1 MISRRGTRRSGAV
14 SGVAKIF
21 RDEGRGPVVTAGRVV
36 SGLERMFI
44 VYPPLYLFIASSRAV
59 RHPEVRALASLE
71 GWSRAVALRGPL
83 KKRPPQGDGSKS
95 CVHLTR
101 PP

>member
-1 MISRRGTRRSGAV
+1 MISRNGTRRSGAA

-44 VYPPLYLFIASSRAV
+44 VILRFNSLAALQRDPAPVILEAGIGVPAARA
-59 RHPEVRALASLE
+59 
-71 GWSRAVALRGPL
+71 
-83 KKRPPQGDGSKS
+83 QDG
-95 CVHLTR
+95 
-101 PP
+101 